1 MRTWFWLNVVG
12 AFALIGVSAP
22 ALTKPEDNRSMHREA
37 ATVAAAWEDVD
48 FGCLHGVVCG
58 VTADY
63 QFCAE
68 GATLVDGEL
77 TAPTCGGVVGDSFR
91 MTFDPPMTS
100 LIVLSLFGDS
110 PAVHCWTH
118 ADDVGDE
125 SLGFLLTPVNPVEP
139 GTIYTEG
146 RIRTAAG
153 PDGAVACDVF
163 GATVVRITI
172 WE

>member
-1 MRTWFWLNVVG
+1 MNVLIAVL
-12 AFALIGVSAP
+12 ALLAVAP
-22 ALTKPEDNRSMHREA
+22 KPETERSHREA
-37 ATVAAAWEDVD
+37 ATVAAGWEDVD

-63 QFCAE
+63 EFCAE
-68 GATLVDGEL
+68 GAALVDGQL
-77 TAPTCGGVVGDSFR
+77 SAPTCGGVVGGSFR
-91 MTFDPPMTS
+91 MTFDRPMTS
-100 LIVLSLFGDS
+100 LIVLSLFGDA

-125 SLGFLLTPVNPVEP
+125 ALGFLLTPVNPVEP
-139 GTIYTEG
+139 GTVYTEG
-146 RIRTAAG
+146 RIRTLAG
-153 PDGAVACDVF
+153 PDGVVACDVF